1 MQSYDEVTSK
11 FNKYLSSGQKKALQ
25 KRANALS
32 MQNSVARQ
40 NVVTDAYKGL
50 KQQNEYLS
58 AMGLAANLQSAP
70 SSGADEVARRM
81 PEMRQELRK
90 LDAAEQGALTPVGAQ
105 MAQDTINAQLAAQR
119 HDNGM
124 YRISDGNGGFVK
136 NADGTDMWVSKKDK
150 YSIEHG
156 GKVTDA
162 NRYSHDRVKGYQLA
176 ASSMKNRSVFEVSNK
191 FTAAGQQ
198 PSVLQDLRDKLTNAP
213 KQNMTNAVAAAAN
226 RNETNS
232 IIKSKLGNIAGNF
245 TNAINKVFGTV
256 LNKTQ
261 ENAIAQQAGIQNI
274 ISSFSKNGII
284 TQQAADALAKSV
296 ADGSV
301 NLDDVK
307 QQLFERLTIDFGIK
321 TENSANAAMGNVTGG
336 FVSTA
341 AQQVIDGFMIAAE
354 SGKTADYDN
363 VVNLYCDYIKEQ
375 SDANLQLFDGMLA
388 QYYKAGMQ
396 RPELDAARAAFTS
409 GNTELAYN
417 YLNNFENMTQGEA
430 ILQAVNAAAGVPSGD
445 PNFTYFPAGEPVI
458 SPEQA
463 EDIKR
468 LVDQGRYDEAIDV
481 FNSDAEAYYVKR
493 SDELW
498 SERHEDIHQFYKMPV
513 DEANL
518 DEFYTKNPLVFELDK
533 LYTLAKSAQSAEA
546 WDMYGVAYK
555 NLYNHKADQDRLE
568 AQYGVTILEKVY
580 GMSEDDSAKVMAAWD
595 RMYNEGDLATYEQAL
610 ADATFSGGIIGYE
623 ALMLR
628 NAQLASIGVRF
639 QDYYKYEGMTNEQI
653 QHMIDVLKPAE
664 RIPNPKPEMTGDP
677 LIDSAALTEWQAK
690 EHAAERQADPLQKE
704 LEGVLRVRRI
714 DERTEDIVRLRELD
728 DTALATYETDLT
740 DRMSSL
746 LNEINP
752 YGDHTT
758 FNAAKMSPQRLQNI
772 GIMLTGA
779 DKVAFDDMVDEW
791 LLVGSIKTER
801 QQKTK
806 AQKHAEMISGIQ
818 AKEDYVQWSTYGKN
832 RLYTK
837 EDIAEKEFTPT
848 GDPLIDAAAQT
859 MNLVSLHQAQSN
871 EKVYELQ
878 KALHMSDEEYYA
890 EYGQKAERTGGTW
903 MDVYRYMDD
912 NEKGCFYYLMH
923 ESPAAAN
930 EFLEFE
936 LPYCRERQAKAE
948 IKEAQEVAEIH
959 PLLSHLITYANAIPA
974 NYASLAYI
982 ASSAISGE
990 YDPYSEWNAL
1000 NLWNSTVRETHY
1012 ADVTTWLDDKGK
1024 GDLSGLANFVMG
1036 GLDSW
1041 IDSLVNA
1048 GFTAN
1053 VMGIAGANMSQKA
1066 ANFVGEAAGLVGFGA
1081 NAYTSTMRDLDAK
1094 GIGIEDSRKVATAA
1108 AFFEMFFEKIGLE
1121 NILNGSKDWA
1131 KSGIWNTVKSAIIEA
1146 SEEGNTTIGNIV
1158 ADSMILG
1165 NQSNWADDYNAFR
1178 DAGNSVS
1185 AAGALA
1191 SLESIKSVALD
1202 AAGGAFSGGLS
1213 GVVNTARM
1221 KAQQAA
1227 TGAAINAAGRSTAV
1241 MDAAQNAIDNGTAT
1255 PALQKLM
1262 HTVAEAY
1269 AKSNTIA
1276 NTDLGKLNFLLAVSD
1291 MEQAEG
1297 AIDKLED
1304 EGSLTSK
1311 EAAAAR
1317 DAFEQAYDSVSRL
1330 EDSAVYGFNQQQ
1342 IDEMFKDFSEDKRKL
1357 IFGAVNENTKGRAQ
1371 YHAGMNE
1378 QRIKQLAESRV
1389 GEDITGDERK
1399 KAVADEVEAIKREQ
1413 EWQRVERVKKAA
1425 GYQSVE
1431 VDDNIVNAMP
1441 TIATENYDGVEV
1453 RLHKYQSTEQMG
1465 YMNKLRLDF
1474 VRAMSKASGVSV
1486 VVHDTLPVNGALES
1500 NGVMHISLDAQG
1512 VGSAIGHE
1520 LTHFIRQNVTGDE
1533 WQNFVK
1539 FIKETANKRDKHGFE
1554 RLAERNMQKYAK
1566 VMENLSEAQKT
1577 ALVEEETICGL
1588 CEDVLKDDVR
1598 MQEFFEESPTLF
1610 GKVCAWLDRVVKH
1623 FKEIVGDK
1631 SYNARLM
1638 QNDIEE
1644 LRDKWFAAFKVAT
1657 KNAADKK
1664 VQKAAETGYAEDL
1677 GGVWMYSMKDDE
1689 YMQMAETYVRSKE
1702 EAKHYRGLANELGA
1716 RNNDII
1722 QNSPIWKRTEE
1733 LKVERDK
1740 VSGEFT
1746 ALMKE
1751 VGNAADA
1758 VRSSEKYVTAF
1769 RKWNNITWEALQEAS
1784 EAQDKFGADSAEYD
1798 AAHEK
1803 YSQASAK
1810 MQAELEDIMSDDER
1824 LQELWAKEDELRE
1837 NLKAL
1842 EEEIKK
1848 TGQDAIDYYDE
1859 EMEKNDIEADKFRDA
1874 AETLEHTANALEDAL
1889 NDAVAVAAEERG
1901 YKWDIYHGTSALFN
1915 EFDDDFEQYGLY
1927 GKGIYTTEDDSVAN
1941 SYTSK
1946 EGGKDERTI
1955 HGFVK
1960 SPTEVDMNALLT
1972 TSVSELIQHGL
1983 DASKVLLL
1991 TDKIDDRA
1999 KEAFDKLPQIVN
2011 EYEIEFHDKLSK
2023 YFSDE
2028 DIKSL
2033 FNFTKDFVTM
2043 SKFNLDNMFDVIY
2056 NLFDGEDIATGYE
2069 FYSNGWAGGQHKMTE
2084 NEAKIVKEVF
2094 DFKNSEDYTNL
2105 YDDISAFITDNYL
2118 EENDALVNNGFYLDD
2133 FLNGV
2138 AQALTNDNVFR
2149 LMERQ
2154 FMESDLFSYSDYM
2167 SKDDAS
2173 VDGKNEAQRKLYNK
2187 MHDKGTFI
2195 KEMYKA
2201 AGYTG
2206 ITHVGGYSMGNGH
2219 LHQVHI
2225 AFDAP
2230 QIKYADAITKNSN
2243 GEIVPLSQRFDETSP
2258 DMRFSVKDDE
2268 HYANA
2273 KKFGFKEDMRRIIDK
2288 AAMAAGAYSKDGKTP
2303 QRFYH
2308 GTPSFGYTQY
2318 NAGRNFSWMYLAER
2332 IEDADTYAG
2341 KYNHKYGRTEP
2352 KEIAS
2357 VKKASA
2363 DMTQNKLKEVYES
2376 NTGKKFPYTKVT
2388 AKDREQ
2394 LKDKLVRYA
2403 EEVRNDLLKS
2413 RKKEVVE
2420 LREDAVA
2427 TLDKIIAGTITFEEF
2442 KQEALTLEAAM
2453 NKSDSFIYYDM
2464 IEGHLDKYLHAE
2476 FKAKDRYG
2484 TYYYSKNEVVD
2495 HINYERISGIYETYM
2510 FAGEKPIEIDCQGHE
2525 WDSIQYEGKT
2535 TSTDSL
2541 CSRFFK
2547 QGYTAIH
2554 FKNVRDSYNSGSG
2567 REASRGGLQGADE
2580 WAVKNP
2586 NEQVKSADVET
2597 YDDSGKLLMPSER
2610 FDLSN
2615 PDMRFSLKNDLGGSE
2630 QYKLDVEHYNSALK
2644 TWTLLQDTLKEAEAG
2659 GDAGEIAQ
2667 AQAAVTK
2674 QLDELSKYVIDAGE
2688 QRGYTQLVFHGTSA
2702 KFDTFNPDYEKFGLF
2717 GKGVYTTE
2725 SEDVANS
2732 YQTKEKGSD
2741 NRTLKML
2748 ARIGNEIDM
2757 DAGATVSLRETLQ
2770 AIVDNVDEVIAKT
2783 LTSDEDK
2790 ENYRKDSIAADAERL
2805 VEPIGEFEDA
2815 LITEMPITYDGD
2827 VFGRETHEKACE
2839 LFKHMNKAYNGIS
2852 EVPVSISNY
2861 KGYIEIVRG
2870 LEGNTFREE
2879 DTKRFVRTL
2888 GWMVELRKM
2897 AALGDKQS
2905 AEEYERLK
2913 QKYTAEYRS
2922 RFSNVA
2928 PKVWQL
2934 SDGDI
2939 DFWEHI
2945 LENGQTFN
2953 AMNQK
2958 AREAAYAKYK
2968 ELYGFKEYGYDP
2980 QLKLLEYMMD
2990 TAAFAGGINT
3000 NEDVYDI
3007 VMQVL
3012 KHSDATGMSHG
3023 RNRYAKSGKYKDLIN
3038 LSNDSGTILKAAWSR
3053 MGYTGITHTGGLRM
3067 GNGNEH
3073 RVHIFFNAQQDL
3085 KYADPIT
3092 YYKNGK
3098 PIKLDKRF
3106 DDTKTGSETL
3116 KFSLKD
3122 FERRDNDFLE
3132 AFRTGNKV
3140 LLHKI
3145 NIEAAMAAG
3154 AWSSDGQTPTVVY
3167 HGSKSFGFHQWDEN
3181 TAKIVGGYRHAYV
3194 TEDLEVAMD
3203 YLPDKGNKFVRNP
3216 TEIPQEIPKTMEGVL
3231 AALRYEFGDDYTL
3244 DEGATYEQA
3253 KSILSKKMQQGIYQ
3267 FYVFPKNAVGYGAR
3281 EIDAKGRSW
3290 ESVPYTYHDY
3300 DDDMDYTEF
3309 NTTDELAFTMFE
3321 RGFTAVHFVNVDDG
3335 ANKSSSEWCLDSQ
3348 NTQLK
3353 YAYDVVFDDN
3363 GEPIPPSKR
3372 YNLKEKA
3379 WMYSLKEDRNEK
3391 KPASKLGS
3399 KAWLGALGKMQN
3411 LLYKDERK
3419 IFESM
3424 PTKDGCVVGNI
3435 YQFVKVNGED
3445 YSANFKEDGLAE
3457 ARDKRILQSETW
3469 TKIIRDAAAASLVGD
3484 SMSEENIPSRTELDN
3499 YIKQA
3504 KKLGFDKPVVKLIT
3518 TSATTGEVLDRQTVF
3533 VDAKRMKAMLE
3544 VFGDDCMIHVE
3555 AKGKPVYF
3563 ESSTGDELEGVLC
3576 PVVISDDSIAYKV
3589 YSTLYEGVE
3598 YEDLEDD
3605 ISEANKRFQK
3615 AVKKQKEIEE
3625 VSKKML
3631 AAAEKTMAEKAKK
3644 AKAETAPVENKTEP
3658 AAVPETET
3666 TEQVPVTESTEIKE
3680 ESTEIKEESAETSK
3694 ETQKEANAKWRKEA
3708 MQDFRNEQKKELTD
3722 AEKKAAADRKA
3733 AEKKVEKLRKEKGQ
3747 LVSRDGILMTPEQAA
3762 DYDREKAEA
3771 KKKIG
3776 EQRRKEAYATH
3787 LENEAFRTQREEL
3800 AKSGIILMTPEEAA
3814 AERDRINT
3822 ERETTLDRLDAERDA
3837 AQFADEWEERTTETV
3852 TEDSDA
3858 AEKAWEDYIKATYGG
3873 LYKTKEEA
3881 YAAMTADL
3889 KKQQEE
3895 EDRYAAEVRAARFH
3909 VNDGTRTAPHITE
3922 QIKGMDDTPVL
3933 YEAQRI
3939 TEKTPDENGEV
3950 KLIPKV
3956 IRDIVKAA
3964 KASNFLGLKD
3974 YSRVMDKVSG
3984 KNREIREALSTI
3996 LEKPF
4001 LEAGYRYTHNL
4012 PAVRAN
4018 YMDSMKELG
4027 VTGENY
4033 EKYSAAMQHYG
4044 EGYIVVDGEKVD
4056 YTLNDLKKD
4065 CPENWQQV
4073 KKAAEITRDLYDD
4086 YVDRINTMLEGIY
4099 PDVIE
4104 HAYTDKKR
4112 LDALVEE
4119 EENKAKAYR
4128 ERAGV
4133 VYEQLEKAKARA
4145 AKAKHGTDAWAKANA
4160 SVAMYERRLE
4170 NVKLIAAKH
4179 EGRAAVRRAQ
4189 EQQITQALATGD
4201 ELRNKRLIRRA
4212 DYMHHT
4218 MKEESQGFVE
4228 RVKNAWTGTAGEIP
4242 PELVAKT
4249 DTTKPKTG
4257 HAKFMDKRRGI
4268 DSKADAVGSMLSYI
4282 EQAERKLAYDPF
4294 IAHLSYIER
4303 LVEEAAQDEYEATG
4317 AVNANDFKRFIHE
4330 WRNDIAGKSN
4340 ALDRAFS
4347 DSNVL
4352 PRNLYETLQALGGRA
4367 NANAVLFNFGSA
4379 AVQASNIVNAAT
4391 YVTNVKDWLTGA
4403 YMFARMEYSDAAD
4416 AQQLREI
4423 YQQSTFMTQRY
4434 GMELANDPRNNDSKL
4449 KKFATAMMGALDELA
4464 GKWMWFSAYNQYNMK
4479 RAADVGH
4486 SYTNAIEYADDIT
4499 RRSVAGRGIGER
4511 PFTLTSKFVNT
4522 AAPFQLEIANTM
4534 QNLGEQFGKKNLKG
4548 LTLFALTTYAM
4559 NLGFKALFGTKKL
4572 PWDVIDML
4580 VSAVTDGFDDDDDE
4594 EEVGVGTKAL
4604 RTGRNILQG
4613 TGGMFLESIPFN
4625 SVVLGQLSQNA
4636 TGILGD
4642 YAPETFGSSSLG
4654 YGTLL
4659 DTAVS
4664 AGKLAAHGLNGN
4676 WSNFDVFW
4684 TDFLENSDWLKMVLP
4699 YGGTQAQRSLKGIDA
4714 AVRGYS
4720 QKLNSDGELEAQFA
4734 VNGFFDALRSAT
4746 LGKWATAGGRAYLTG
4761 ETKKLT
4767 AEETAELKASDLPAK
4782 DFFAALQALKDAKK
4796 TTKNAY
4802 GETVVT
4808 SSANQYAAIRD
4819 AKPELQMTM
4828 LNRMGEKAAG
4838 AALKAV
4844 DNGVDLNTWLDY
4856 MVDYGTHDP
4865 EADEGRNAEIRN
4877 RLVADVASGKLTNEQ
4892 AAYMD
4897 AAITGAKTV
4906 HDYTSPEWYEL
4917 SGNESHYNMA
4927 KWANSQGID
4936 PTLALTWY
4944 NNKSVKTLD
4953 EYGNEKSIPQ
4963 EEVLKDLQRNVAQG
4977 TLTEEQAAI
4986 LETMLY
4992 PDKKNKRDFSSE
5004 AAFEISASDSNYAYY
5019 KASGLDADMALR
5031 WYNFKA
5037 EKSPDSAGVMHSRKK
5052 EEVED
5057 ALAQATDMTVAQKEA
5072 AHRMMYP
5079 DGSKVPDYRSYT
5091 WYKIYKSG
5099 DSNYKKALFAVRD
5112 GAPVEAALKE
5122 IEAYS
5127 AAKAAG
5133 KTWKASDTK
5142 AFCYSLGLPK
5152 GQADAL
5158 YYAMSGKT
5166 KK

>member
-25 KRANALS
+25 KRASALS

-40 NVVTDAYKGL
+40 NVVTDAYKSL

-58 AMGLAANLQSAP
+58 AMGLSANLQSAP

-105 MAQDTINAQLAAQR
+105 MAQETINAQLAAQR
-119 HDNGM
+119 SDNGM

-150 YSIEHG
+150 YAVEHG
-156 GKVTDA
+156 TSTTGQV

-176 ASSMKNRSVFEVSNK
+176 GAANGGGRSVFEVTNK
-191 FTAAGQQ
+191 FTTGQT

-232 IIKSKLGNIAGNF
+232 IIKSKLGNTAGNF

-261 ENAIAQQAGIQNI
+261 ENAVAQAAGIQNI
-274 ISSFSKNGII
+274 ISSFSNNGII

-296 ADGSV
+296 ANGSV

-307 QQLFERLTIDFGIK
+307 QQLFERLSIDFGIK

-336 FVSTA
+336 FVSTT

-363 VVNLYCDYIKEQ
+363 VVNMYCDYIKEQ

-388 QYYKAGMQ
+388 EYYKAGMQ

-445 PNFTYFPAGEPVI
+445 PNFSYFPAGEPVI

-463 EDIKR
+463 EDIR
-468 LVDQGRYDEAIDV
+468 NLVEQGRYDEAIDV

-498 SERHEDIHQFYKMPV
+498 SERHEDIHQFYTMPV

-533 LYTLAKSAQSAEA
+533 LYTLAKSAQTPEA

-568 AQYGVTILEKVY
+568 AQYGVDILEKVY

-595 RMYNEGDLATYEQAL
+595 RMYNEGDFATYEQAL
-610 ADATFSGGIIGYE
+610 ANASFAGGIIGYE

-639 QDYYKYEGMTNEQI
+639 QDYYKYDGMTDEQI
-653 QHMIDVLKPAE
+653 QHMIDVLEPVKTEEHPKPA
-664 RIPNPKPEMTGDP
+664 MTGDP
-677 LIDSAALTEWQAK
+677 LKDAAALTQWQIEENAP
-690 EHAAERQADPLQKE
+690 ERQGSALKTE
-704 LEGVLRVRRI
+704 LENVLRVRRI
-714 DERTEDIVRLRELD
+714 DERTEDLVRLRALD
-728 DTALATYETDLT
+728 DTALAEYETGLT
-740 DRMSSL
+740 DRMSKTL
-746 LNEINP
+746 TELDP
-752 YGDHTT
+752 YATGTQY
-758 FNAAKMSPQRLQNI
+758 NADKMSPQRLRVI
-772 GIMLTGA
+772 GSMLTGA
-779 DKVAFDDMVDEW
+779 EKLEFDDIVDEW
-791 LLVGSIKTER
+791 LLVGSVKTER
-801 QQKTK
+801 GQVAK
-806 AQKHAEMISGIQ
+806 AKHHEELISGIQ
-818 AKEDYVQWSTYGKN
+818 SEKDYVQWSTYGKN

-837 EDIAEKEFTPT
+837 EDFAEKEYTPT

-859 MNLVSLHQAQSN
+859 MNLMAFHESQQYDTVFDVQAA
-871 EKVYELQ
+871 LQ
-878 KALHMSDEEYYA
+878 LSDEEFYEQYTLPN
-890 EYGQKAERTGGTW
+890 EIGGSGKTQF
-903 MDVYRYMDD
+903 DVYRYMDAE
-912 NEKGCFYYLMH
+912 EKGCFYYKLH
-923 ESPAAAN
+923 ESPKAAY
-930 EFLEFE
+930 EFLEDIK
-936 LPYCRERQAKAE
+936 PYCTERQTRENQKVATEAAKS
-948 IKEAQEVAEIH
+948 H
-959 PLLSHLITYANAIPA
+959 PFLSHLITYATSVPA
-974 NYASLAYI
+974 NYSSLINI
-982 ASSAISGE
+982 AKDVVDGE
-990 YDPYSEWNAL
+990 HDPYSEWNTL
-1000 NLWNSTVRETHY
+1000 SVWNSTVRETHY
-1012 ADVTTWLDDKGK
+1012 ADVATWLTNHNEEELVGIT
-1024 GDLSGLANFVMG
+1024 NFVMG
-1036 GLDSW
+1036 GIDSW
-1041 IDSLVNA
+1041 IDSLINA
-1048 GFTAN
+1048 QFTGGIMN
-1053 VMGIAGANMSQKA
+1053 VASLGMSAKA

-1081 NAYTSTMRDLDAK
+1081 NAYTTTLRDLDEK
-1094 GIGIEDSRKVATAA
+1094 GINIEDSRKVATAA

-1131 KSGIWNTVKSAIIEA
+1131 KSGIWTTVKSAIIEA
-1146 SEEGNTTIGNIV
+1146 SEEGNTTWGNIT

-1178 DAGNSVS
+1178 NTGHSV
-1185 AAGALA
+1185 AASGALA
-1191 SLESIKSVALD
+1191 SLESIKSIGLD
-1202 AAGGAFSGGLS
+1202 AAGGGFSGGLS

-1221 KAQQAA
+1221 KIQQQA
-1227 TGAAINAAGRSTAV
+1227 TGAAINAAGRATAV
-1241 MDAAQNAIDNGTAT
+1241 MDAAQSAVDNGTAT

-1276 NTDLGKLNFLLAVSD
+1276 NTDLGKLNYLLAVSD
-1291 MEQAEG
+1291 MEQADG

-1304 EGSLTSK
+1304 EGALTSK

-1342 IDEMFKDFSEDKRKL
+1342 IDEMFSEFSEEKRKL
-1357 IFGAVNENTKGRAQ
+1357 IFKSVNENTKGRAQ

-1389 GEDITGDERK
+1389 GEDVTGDERK

-1413 EWQRVERVKKAA
+1413 EWQRVERAKKAV

-1431 VDDNIVNAMP
+1431 VDDNIVNSMP

-1453 RLHKYQSTEQMG
+1453 RLHKYQNTEQMG

-1539 FIKETANKRDKHGFE
+1539 FIKETADKRDKHGFE

-1566 VMENLSEAQKT
+1566 VMENITEAQKT

-1638 QNDIEE
+1638 QHDIEE

-1664 VQKAAETGYAEDL
+1664 VQKAAETGYAEEL
-1677 GGVWMYSMKDDE
+1677 GGAWMYSMKDDE
-1689 YMQMAETYVRSKE
+1689 YMQLAEQYVRSKE
-1702 EAKHYRGLANELGA
+1702 EAGHYRKLALEMQQKNEEWLHYSEPWLRAERLKNELGEV
-1716 RNNDII
+1716 NY
-1722 QNSPIWKRTEE
+1722 QRTELRMQIDDALE
-1733 LKVERDK
+1733 AVHNSDEYKRIYMNFFRAKEQLDADLREAIVKNGVYSEEANAIAEQLKENTK
-1740 VSGEFT
+1740 
-1746 ALMKE
+1746 KWQ
-1751 VGNAADA
+1751 AA
-1758 VRSSEKYVTAF
+1758 
-1769 RKWNNITWEALQEAS
+1769 
-1784 EAQDKFGADSAEYD
+1784 
-1798 AAHEK
+1798 
-1803 YSQASAK
+1803 
-1810 MQAELEDIMSDDER
+1810 LEDYVGADER
-1824 LQELWAKEDELRE
+1824 LQELWDKETELQERIRE
-1837 NLKAL
+1837 LEQKARNAS
-1842 EEEIKK
+1842 EE
-1848 TGQDAIDYYDE
+1848 AIDYYDD
-1859 EMEKNDIEADKFRDA
+1859 EMEENDAEYDKYSEAAATIEQS
-1874 AETLEHTANALEDAL
+1874 AENIKTALETA
-1889 NDAVAVAAEERG
+1889 AKEAAEERG
-1901 YKWDIYHGTSALFN
+1901 YKWDIYHGTSALFD
-1915 EFDDDFEQYGLY
+1915 EFDSDFEQYGLY
-1927 GKGIYTTEDDSVAN
+1927 GKGVYTTEDQSVAD

-1946 EGGKDERTI
+1946 EGGKNERTI

-1960 SPTEVDMNALLT
+1960 SPTEIDMNAPVT

-2011 EYEIEFHDKLSK
+2011 DYEIFVHDIVSK
-2023 YFSDE
+2023 YLSDE
-2028 DIKSL
+2028 DVKSL
-2033 FNFTKDFVTM
+2033 MQFAKNYLQEGKLNFEELIDLVDFSTR
-2043 SKFNLDNMFDVIY
+2043 DVPKEDRQAGAEMDSTGEV
-2056 NLFDGEDIATGYE
+2056 DGT
-2069 FYSNGWAGGQHKMTE
+2069 HKITE
-2084 NEAKIVKEVF
+2084 EEARLIDSVLALTS
-2094 DFKNSEDYTNL
+2094 DEDYASIF
-2105 YDDISAFITDNYL
+2105 DIDTFITDNNYL
-2118 EENDALVNNGFYLDD
+2118 EENDTLINNGLWLDD
-2133 FLNGV
+2133 FLSDVGKC
-2138 AQALTNDNVFR
+2138 LTNDNVFSVI
-2149 LMERQ
+2149 EQ
-2154 FMESDLFSYSDYM
+2154 HFMESDLFGYSDYM

-2173 VDGKNEAQRKLYNK
+2173 ADGKNEAQRKLYNK
-2187 MHDKGTFI
+2187 MRDKGTFI

-2206 ITHVGGYSMGNGH
+2206 ITHVGGYSMGGGH

-2225 AFDAP
+2225 AFDAH
-2230 QIKYADAITKNSN
+2230 QIKYADAVTRDSSGNI
-2243 GEIVPLSQRFDETSP
+2243 IPLSQRFDES
-2258 DMRFSVKDDE
+2258 
-2268 HYANA
+2268 
-2273 KKFGFKEDMRRIIDK
+2273 
-2288 AAMAAGAYSKDGKTP
+2288 TP
-2303 QRFYH
+2303 
-2308 GTPSFGYTQY
+2308 
-2318 NAGRNFSWMYLAER
+2318 N
-2332 IEDADTYAG
+2332 
-2341 KYNHKYGRTEP
+2341 
-2352 KEIAS
+2352 
-2357 VKKASA
+2357 
-2363 DMTQNKLKEVYES
+2363 
-2376 NTGKKFPYTKVT
+2376 
-2388 AKDREQ
+2388 
-2394 LKDKLVRYA
+2394 
-2403 EEVRNDLLKS
+2403 
-2413 RKKEVVE
+2413 
-2420 LREDAVA
+2420 
-2427 TLDKIIAGTITFEEF
+2427 
-2442 KQEALTLEAAM
+2442 M
-2453 NKSDSFIYYDM
+2453 N
-2464 IEGHLDKYLHAE
+2464 
-2476 FKAKDRYG
+2476 
-2484 TYYYSKNEVVD
+2484 
-2495 HINYERISGIYETYM
+2495 
-2510 FAGEKPIEIDCQGHE
+2510 
-2525 WDSIQYEGKT
+2525 
-2535 TSTDSL
+2535 
-2541 CSRFFK
+2541 
-2547 QGYTAIH
+2547 
-2554 FKNVRDSYNSGSG
+2554 
-2567 REASRGGLQGADE
+2567 
-2580 WAVKNP
+2580 
-2586 NEQVKSADVET
+2586 
-2597 YDDSGKLLMPSER
+2597 
-2610 FDLSN
+2610 
-2615 PDMRFSLKNDLGGSE
+2615 FSLKNDLGDSE

-2644 TWTLLQDTLKEAEAG
+2644 TWTLLQDTLKEAEEN
-2659 GDAGEIAQ
+2659 GDVGAEVQ
-2667 AQAAVTK
+2667 AKAAITK
-2674 QLDELSKYVIDAGE
+2674 QLDELSKYVIDAGAE
-2688 QRGYTQLVFHGTSA
+2688 RGYKQLVFHGTSA
-2702 KFDTFNPDYEKFGLF
+2702 AFDAFSPDYEKFGLF

-2732 YQTKEKGSD
+2732 YQTKEKGND

-2770 AIVDNVDEVIAKT
+2770 AMVDNVNETIENT
-2783 LTSDEDK
+2783 LTLDEDK

-2805 VEPIGEFEDA
+2805 VEPMGEYEDA
-2815 LITEMPITYDGD
+2815 LFTEMPITYDTD
-2827 VFGRETHEKACE
+2827 VFSRKTHEKVCE
-2839 LFKHMNKAYNGIS
+2839 LFKHMNKAANGVN
-2852 EVPVSISNY
+2852 EVPE
-2861 KGYIEIVRG
+2861 EINSYRLYLQAARG
-2870 LEGNTFREE
+2870 LLKPRSSATTQLLRE
-2879 DTKRFVRTL
+2879 L

-2897 AALGDKQS
+2897 AALGDQGS
-2905 AEEYERLK
+2905 AIEYEQRK
-2913 QKYTAEYRS
+2913 QKYTTEYRS
-2922 RFSNVA
+2922 HFSNNSR
-2928 PKVWQL
+2928 VWQL
-2934 SDGDI
+2934 SETDI

-2945 LENGQTFN
+2945 LDTGKTFS

-2968 ELYGFKEYGYDP
+2968 ELYGFKEYGYDQ

-2990 TAAFAGGINT
+2990 RAAENGGINT

-3007 VMQVL
+3007 VMQL
-3012 KHSDATGMSHG
+3012 LMRSDSTGLT
-3023 RNRYAKSGKYKDLIN
+3023 KGKYKTYGANKNLNN
-3038 LSNDSGTILKAAWSR
+3038 LSHDSGTILKAAWSR

-3073 RVHIFFNAQQDL
+3073 KVHIFFNAQQDL

-3122 FERRDNDFLE
+3122 SDFERRDNDFLE

-3145 NIEAAMAAG
+3145 NTEAEVAAG
-3154 AWSSDGQTPTVVY
+3154 VWSRDG
-3167 HGSKSFGFHQWDEN
+3167 H
-3181 TAKIVGGYRHAYV
+3181 
-3194 TEDLEVAMD
+3194 
-3203 YLPDKGNKFVRNP
+3203 
-3216 TEIPQEIPKTMEGVL
+3216 
-3231 AALRYEFGDDYTL
+3231 
-3244 DEGATYEQA
+3244 TYEND
-3253 KSILSKKMQQGIYQ
+3253 
-3267 FYVFPKNAVGYGAR
+3267 V
-3281 EIDAKGRSW
+3281 
-3290 ESVPYTYHDY
+3290 
-3300 DDDMDYTEF
+3300 
-3309 NTTDELAFTMFE
+3309 AFD
-3321 RGFTAVHFVNVDDG
+3321 R
-3335 ANKSSSEWCLDSQ
+3335 
-3348 NTQLK
+3348 
-3353 YAYDVVFDDN
+3353 N
-3363 GEPIPPSKR
+3363 GDPIPPSKR

-3379 WMYSLKEDRNEK
+3379 WLYSLKESRETK
-3391 KPASKLGS
+3391 KDAPKLFSKTWFAKVKKFQTVLKGDNMQYFSVKGKDFNGGDCTYVGNQYMIAKVKGDYDIAGEFNGTSTLKNARAFDDLFKNASDAQNAGDNFAAEDIPSVKELDAFIKKAKEEGLSASLFRLDSKNRFGEVMRSVFIQPAAL
-3399 KAWLGALGKMQN
+3399 KAAL
-3411 LLYKDERK
+3411 E
-3419 IFESM
+3419 
-3424 PTKDGCVVGNI
+3424 VVGDKECYLFAEDAI
-3435 YQFVKVNGED
+3435 HPVYFTSADGSVEALVCPVSAYQGSPNDPRQKLFNELYDGVQPEVTTKYASEFIKSHITDTKLKLEDFPKEEIDTVEKILANEGGDWKATSYIRNVAARITTEKEVAAISDGRWEALQKEVEERLKAEGVRTNLDEWREEIEGLRQKLINGED
-3445 YSANFKEDGLAE
+3445 IAGIDYTRFSEWPPEIYGKFKNDSELTRENDLLHE
-3457 ARDKRILQSETW
+3457 ASE
-3469 TKIIRDAAAASLVGD
+3469 
-3484 SMSEENIPSRTELDN
+3484 
-3499 YIKQA
+3499 
-3504 KKLGFDKPVVKLIT
+3504 
-3518 TSATTGEVLDRQTVF
+3518 
-3533 VDAKRMKAMLE
+3533 
-3544 VFGDDCMIHVE
+3544 
-3555 AKGKPVYF
+3555 
-3563 ESSTGDELEGVLC
+3563 
-3576 PVVISDDSIAYKV
+3576 KV
-3589 YSTLYEGVE
+3589 T
-3598 YEDLEDD
+3598 
-3605 ISEANKRFQK
+3605 
-3615 AVKKQKEIEE
+3615 KEI
-3625 VSKKML
+3625 K
-3631 AAAEKTMAEKAKK
+3631 AEKAKK
-3644 AKAETAPVENKTEP
+3644 AKKETAPVEDENARKMKEFEEQQKREAEKDAARKAIRERAEAEVEGKYKYFFTGDLESDIDNVMLITGKDRERLWKEAENTAESVYGKEIPEGKVENIFSNNLRHANERNVESLEEKANTFNPEDDEDAESLYYVYKELAEVNAKKALLSKLADAIEKVVPISGDIPEAAPVETVETAPVETAPVETAETAP
-3658 AAVPETET
+3658 AAIPETET
-3666 TEQVPVTESTEIKE
+3666 NEQVPVTE
-3680 ESTEIKEESAETSK
+3680 TSK
-3694 ETQKEANAKWRKEA
+3694 EDQKKANAKWRKEA
-3708 MQDFRNEQKKELTD
+3708 MQDFRNEQKKEADAIAAEDAEERAAIQEAEGVTPED
-3722 AEKKAAADRKA
+3722 IAAQTAAEKKAAADRKA
-3733 AEKKVEKLRKEKGQ
+3733 AEKNVEKLRKEKGK
-3747 LVSRDGILMTPEQAA
+3747 LVTRDGILMTPEQAA
-3762 DYDREKAEA
+3762 NYDREKAEA

-3776 EQRRKEAYATH
+3776 EQRRNEAYTRR

-3814 AERDRINT
+3814 AERD
-3822 ERETTLDRLDAERDA
+3822 A
-3837 AQFADEWEERTTETV
+3837 AQFADEWEERTADTV

-3881 YAAMTADL
+3881 YEAMTADL

-3895 EDRYAAEVRAARFH
+3895 EDKYAAEVRAARFH

-3922 QIKGMDDTPVL
+3922 QIQGMDDTPVL

-3956 IRDIVKAA
+3956 IRDIVKSA

-4027 VTGENY
+4027 ITGENY

-4189 EQQITQALATGD
+4189 AQQITQALATGD
-4201 ELRNKRLIRRA
+4201 EIRNKRLIRRA

-4242 PELVAKT
+4242 PELVGKT
-4249 DTTKPKTG
+4249 DVTKPKTG

-4294 IAHLSYIER
+4294 IAHLSYVER

-4340 ALDRAFS
+4340 PIDRAFS
-4347 DSNVL
+4347 DSNIL

-4434 GMELANDPRNNDSKL
+4434 GMELQGDPRNNDSKL
-4449 KKFATAMMGALDELA
+4449 KRFATAMMGALDELA
-4464 GKWMWFSAYNQYNMK
+4464 GKWMWFSAYNQYNEK

-4486 SYTNAIEYADDIT
+4486 TYTNAIEYADDIT

-4534 QNLGEQFGKKNLKG
+4534 QNIGEQFGKKNLKG

-4580 VSAVTDGFDDDDDE
+4580 VSAVTDGFDDDDD

-4746 LGKWATAGGRAYLTG
+4746 LGKWATAGGRAYLAG

-4802 GETVVT
+4802 GETIVT

-4906 HDYTSPEWYEL
+4906 HDYSSPEWYEL

-4944 NNKSVKTLD
+4944 NNKSTKTLD

-4963 EEVLKDLQRNVAQG
+4963 EEILKDLQRNVANG

-5122 IEAYS
+5122 IEAYN

-5133 KTWKASDTK
+5133 KTWKAKDTK
-5142 AFCYSLGLPK
+5142 AFCYSLGLSK

-5166 KK
+5166 KN